1 MKKEKLMLC
10 VEEGGG
16 EERMA
21 HTKLVPVQH
30 KQGWFQEA
38 VGRSYAVATALL
50 LAGGYLMLTETLVE
64 RSKGGLGGL
73 GLILPTAPNL
83 PTQAPAR
90 RLLTAPC

>member
-1 MKKEKLMLC
+1 
-10 VEEGGG
+10 
-16 EERMA
+16 
-21 HTKLVPVQH
+21 
-30 KQGWFQEA
+30 
-38 VGRSYAVATALL
+38 
-50 LAGGYLMLTETLVE
+50 MLTETLVE